1 MKGKTKMTDDEK
13 FAAFKVQ
20 AINRKEKLYGNE
32 LRAKYG
38 EETLS
43 TSAKKFNSLSK
54 DEMKHAANLTQQILR
69 ELKSLIDTD
78 DVKQVAAKHLFDL
91 HQEYLIMIWPKGQYS
106 PAVQQNHAAMYEPV
120 CKII

>member
-1 MKGKTKMTDDEK
+1 MQSQRQKLVNKQKRLNDLLINPDKKLAVMKGKTKMTDDEK

-20 AINRKEKLYGNE
+20 AINRNEKLYGNE

-54 DEMKHAANLTQQILR
+54 DEMKHVANLTQ
-69 ELKSLIDTD
+69 
-78 DVKQVAAKHLFDL
+78 
-91 HQEYLIMIWPKGQYS
+91 
-106 PAVQQNHAAMYEPV
+106 
-120 CKII
+120 